1 MVKAKKRPKLD
12 LKTMTGGQEKKTVEE
27 AAYFRWL
34 DRNQEHGKDLDDWLD
49 AEQELMENIFERDAE
64 G

>member
-1 MVKAKKRPKLD
+1 MVKEKKRSIPKI
-12 LKTMTGGQEKKTVEE
+12 KAMTGGQKKNTFEE

-34 DRNQEHGKDLDDWLD
+34 ARDQEHGKDLNDWLG